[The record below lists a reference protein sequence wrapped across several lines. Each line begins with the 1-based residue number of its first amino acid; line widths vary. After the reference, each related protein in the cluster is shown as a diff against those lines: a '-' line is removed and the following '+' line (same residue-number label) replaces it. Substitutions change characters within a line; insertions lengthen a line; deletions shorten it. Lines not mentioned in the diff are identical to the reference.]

1 LNAPVAA
8 KLYIRLTAAAQTG
21 SLLPMKAID
30 ETKKGKQ
37 SQGPSP
43 VRLGI
48 YAALGVLSAASGFYT
63 ALWLRGG
70 GERSLSPIVAER
82 EAGSAA
88 QGVGQLIRR
97 AEPQTMPDL
106 VFSSADGKPH
116 HLSEWRGKVV
126 LLNLWAT
133 WCAPCKAE
141 MPSLDRLQAK
151 LGSDAFTVLAI
162 SVDRGGMDKPASFF
176 ASNSINHLTLYNDNT
191 PQSLTD
197 LRVSGLPVSVIFD
210 KEGREVARLI
220 GPADW
225 DGPRVTAQIEEF
237 INGRRSPG

>member
-1 LNAPVAA
+1 
-8 KLYIRLTAAAQTG
+8 
-21 SLLPMKAID
+21 MKAND
-30 ETKKGKQ
+30 ESENGNQ

-43 VRLGI
+43 VRLGL
-48 YAALGVLSAASGFYT
+48 YAALGVISVASGFYA
-63 ALWLRGG
+63 ALWLRGT
-70 GERSLSPIVAER
+70 GERSLPPIVAER
-82 EAGSAA
+82 EAGFSAPA
-88 QGVGQLIRR
+88 GQLIRQ

-116 HLSEWRGKVV
+116 HLSEWRGKTV

-162 SVDRGGMDKPASFF
+162 SVDRAGMEKPASFF
-176 ASNSINHLTLYNDNT
+176 AGNGITHLTLYNDNT
-191 PQSLTD
+191 PQTLNG

-225 DGPRVTAQIEEF
+225 DGPRAAAQIEEF
-237 INGRRSPG
+237 IKSGRSPG

>member
-1 LNAPVAA
+1 
-8 KLYIRLTAAAQTG
+8 
-21 SLLPMKAID
+21 MKAND
-30 ETKKGKQ
+30 ETENGNQ

-43 VRLGI
+43 VRLGL
-48 YAALGVLSAASGFYT
+48 YAAACVFSVASGFYT
-63 ALWLRGG
+63 ALWLRGD
-70 GERSLSPIVAER
+70 GERSVPPIVAER
-82 EAGSAA
+82 EAGFSAPA
-88 QGVGQLIRR
+88 GQLVRR
-97 AEPQTMPDL
+97 AEPQAMPDL

-162 SVDRGGMDKPASFF
+162 SVDRTGMDKPASFF
-176 ASNSINHLTLYNDNT
+176 AGNGITHLTLYNDNT
-191 PQSLTD
+191 SQTLNG
-197 LRVSGLPVSVIFD
+197 LRVSGLPVSVILNR
-210 KEGREVARLI
+210 EGREAARLI

-225 DGPRVTAQIEEF
+225 DGPRATAQIEEF
-237 INGRRSPG
+237 LNAGRGPG